1 MGVVIPSERGI
12 MPITW
17 NGRRIKALRAIT
29 RNSQDTFAPLAG
41 VSRVTISNWE
51 SELKQPSAKH
61 QSTLDQIAAN
71 AGVTQRQLD
80 R

>member
-1 MGVVIPSERGI
+1 
-12 MPITW
+12 MPIIWTAK
-17 NGRRIKALRAIT
+17 RIKNLRAIT
-29 RNSQDTFAPLAG
+29 RHSQATFSEAAG

-51 SELKQPSAKH
+51 SKFKAPSAKH
-61 QSTLDQIAAN
+61 QRSLDEIAEK